1 MHFNHS
7 KNARPLV
14 AGNVF
19 IKRTWTLSRKMK
31 MGVDVAQYIINPSVG
46 THNLIRVVVAAGEV
60 IVEVVGLVD
69 VEAGVDLDP
78 EILPIRIVELSVAV
92 VDLDRLTLPT
102 PPQCILAVC
111 ITDGRLEWNK
121 RKTN

>member
-1 MHFNHS
+1 
-7 KNARPLV
+7 
-14 AGNVF
+14 
-19 IKRTWTLSRKMK
+19 

-78 EILPIRIVELSVAV
+78 ETLPIRIVELSVAV